1 MQEVEFVSEL
11 YILLLI
17 GVTEKSQLVINR
29 IYSDYDTHF
38 QERDV
43 IEKRLN
49 WLLETLNELYDD
61 ELVNTNLSSRIM
73 QYALVA
79 ALYDIAYGLG
89 NSLTGVKPKNR
100 LAGLKLK
107 LINLSNR
114 LNNREKLPESVQDAL
129 ISRPGS
135 KSNRATLTGFV
146 KNAIDRP

>member
-1 MQEVEFVSEL
+1 M
-11 YILLLI
+11 I

-73 QYALVA
+73 LYALVA

>member
-1 MQEVEFVSEL
+1 ML
-11 YILLLI
+11 
-17 GVTEKSQLVINR
+17 
-29 IYSDYDTHF
+29 
-38 QERDV
+38 
-43 IEKRLN
+43 
-49 WLLETLNELYDD
+49 
-61 ELVNTNLSSRIM
+61 
-73 QYALVA
+73 YALVA

-107 LINLSNR
+107 PINLSNR

>member
-1 MQEVEFVSEL
+1 MQELEFVSEL

-73 QYALVA
+73 LYALVA

>member
-73 QYALVA
+73 LYALVA

>member
-73 QYALVA
+73 LYALVA

-100 LAGLKLK
+100 LAGLKL
-107 LINLSNR
+107 R
-114 LNNREKLPESVQDAL
+114 AL
-129 ISRPGS
+129 AAEGV
-135 KSNRATLTGFV
+135 AV
-146 KNAIDRP
+146 AI

>member
-1 MQEVEFVSEL
+1 
-11 YILLLI
+11 LI

-73 QYALVA
+73 LYALVA